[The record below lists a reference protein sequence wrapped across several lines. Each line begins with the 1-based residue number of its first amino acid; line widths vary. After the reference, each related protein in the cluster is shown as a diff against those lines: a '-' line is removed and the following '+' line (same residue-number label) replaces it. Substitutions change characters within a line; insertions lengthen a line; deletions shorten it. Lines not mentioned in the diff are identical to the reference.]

1 VNSIGRLG
9 QLYNLSPATLA
20 GLANV
25 SGAPADDYDAAFAAD
40 QEEQRQFA
48 ANNGLP
54 PVTPLAPPPATDD
67 GAHLYTD
74 PSAASKATGQ
84 QMPILA
90 NGPLGTPAAGAAK
103 PEAPPAP
110 PGGAPEETMAGGP
123 STMPYAPVQTIPAHW
138 QPGTHEVEVKRG
150 MNPAA
155 LEPGMIAKGEG
166 LRSADQAAAQRYQAS
181 QLNHDADVAAGRS
194 AAVQLAAAQGQMR
207 ALDANR
213 RQYIAD
219 EHAKLDALNAQANAK
234 VDTNEAF
241 VGGDIGRLG
250 AAIAMGIGQFAAIW
264 KGGSNAAMQ
273 IVNDAVNSTIERQ
286 KANAAMAR
294 GAFGDRMNL
303 YRENLQNFGED
314 RAALATKIQLL
325 DKVSQLAD
333 ERRAKAGAL
342 ANDASYNDM
351 KTAIAKELGAT
362 LDGFAEKTEDRYGE
376 KMNEMFKPAAT
387 VGGGAGMKREGN
399 LATLPD
405 GTTFVMPSEKAAQEA
420 IGKIQTLDQLQRF
433 NNEILKNRDKLSKLD
448 PVMNYTEYQAT
459 KKVLE
464 DIGEQKASMLSK
476 SLDQGV
482 LKDSEYERAMQKNVG
497 VLNGLGTFKGN
508 PVAAAERQA
517 TDEMLRTQTERW
529 GKDMRAHVT
538 AAGGAVYNRG
548 YVVDANGQL
557 KPAGQYTGQDATPT
571 EHLAPN
577 GSKPLDGKTQLPTP
591 GPKTSTLIPQSPR
604 MGVISVAPPAAPKK
618 RGR

>member
-9 QLYNLSPATLA
+9 QLYNLSPSTLA

-25 SGAPADDYDAAFAAD
+25 AGAPADNYDAEFAAD
-40 QEEQRQFA
+40 QQEQQKFA
-48 ANNGLP
+48 AENGLP
-54 PVTPLAPPPATDD
+54 PVTPLAPPPATED
-67 GAHLYTD
+67 GARLYTD
-74 PSAASKATGQ
+74 PSANSKATGQ

-90 NGPLGTPAAGAAK
+90 GGPLGTPAAGAVK
-103 PEAPPAP
+103 PEPPPTP
-110 PGGAPEETMAGGP
+110 PGGAPEETAGA
-123 STMPYAPVQTIPAHW
+123 APPVASYVPAQTIPAHW

-150 MNPAA
+150 MNPDA
-155 LEPGMIAKGEG
+155 LAPGMLAKAEG
-166 LRSADQAAAQRYQAS
+166 YQDADQSAAQRYQAA
-181 QLNHDADVAAGRS
+181 QLNHAADVDAGRS
-194 AAVQLAAAQGQMR
+194 AVVQLAAAQNQAR
-207 ALDANR
+207 ALDAQR
-213 RQYIAD
+213 RAYIAS
-219 EHAKLDALNAQANAK
+219 EHEKLDALNAQANAK
-234 VDTNEAF
+234 VDTDEAF
-241 VGGDIGRLG
+241 VGGNIGRLG

-286 KANAAMAR
+286 KANAAIAR
-294 GAFGDRMNL
+294 GAFADRKDL
-303 YRENLQNFGED
+303 YRENLQAFGED

-325 DKVSQLAD
+325 DKVAQFAD

-342 ANDASYNDM
+342 ANDASFNDM
-351 KTAIAKELGAT
+351 KKAIAVERGNA
-362 LDGFAEKTEDRYGE
+362 LDQFAEKTEDRYAE

-387 VGGGAGMKREGN
+387 VGGAGSMKREGN
-399 LATLPD
+399 LVTLPD
-405 GTTFVMPSEKAAQEA
+405 GTTFVMPSDKTAEGA
-420 IGKIQTLDQLQRF
+420 IAKIQTLDQLQRF

-448 PVMNYTEYQAT
+448 PVYDAKDYLAT

-464 DIGEQKASMLSK
+464 DIGEQKAATLSK

-497 VLNGLGTFKGN
+497 VLNGLGVFKGN

-529 GKDMRAHVT
+529 GKDMRSHVT

-548 YVVDANGQL
+548 YVIDANGQL
-557 KPAGQYTGQDATPT
+557 KPAGQYTGQDAAPT

-577 GSKPLDGKTQLPTP
+577 GSKPLSGKVQLPTP
-591 GPKTSTLIPQSPR
+591 GPKTSTLIPQAPR
-604 MGVISVAPPAAPKK
+604 MGSVPMPPAAAPKK
-618 RGR
+618 KGR